1 MINFKNEMNMYDMFI
16 DKDVVTT
23 QELLSVGF
31 TNKDLT
37 RLIEDGKIKRVKRG
51 YYELTCVN
59 GLFRYS
65 QILFS
70 NRYKMYDRGF
80 AGLKR
85 CLEIDPKNGSVHT
98 RMFLNLVITADF
110 EQAFESFKVMD
121 ETENECYK
129 KDQNM
134 WLYLL
139 SFVMELPEEYQER
152 ARNMNLKDILTLP
165 DDNRYSDRL
174 LQNRIRNAIFRH
186 NFKEALELSKGL
198 VADKD
203 KKINVVITEKLLSKV
218 ISQNVLKHDQLYNL
232 IVNGSYEEARNL
244 LLSEKELH
252 GINPADEQFLI
263 VIEDLIGILR
273 DNKMPAVDYSREIKS
288 FNDAVIAHNY
298 EKLLEIYRYSANRK
312 FSKSSKFMG
321 ILLERISAEL
331 NKNELVPKKVE
342 PVINQEN
349 VAQETSDDNATLF
362 TNIAASLIGQDVNT
376 AFNLLDEYLIS
387 IGKSE
392 FRGYVADLIKLS
404 ILQKD
409 LSFSEPILLLSVLSR
424 DEFDFSVAAYIQDF
438 YFNVARKKFKEAA
451 IYLDIL
457 SMSEQLGGVKI
468 PTYDLYEKLI
478 EDAEREGI
486 SKEELGIKEKIV
498 EPVEVVEPASLDDN
512 VSGIEREETSDK
524 LDTIESLMEVPYSLT
539 DALDDILDDVNMI
552 MLEPMNDEEISSVV
566 AAAVKVP
573 KVQAITIREASGEK
587 RVVLRYYDKFGPYVN
602 IGETLKLADQ
612 KYKNWEYLEAIDLY
626 QSVMPKLEKPRSFIF
641 ARLGNCYRQTTYDG
655 DFSKAIDYY
664 TMAMAQSSEEDE
676 PLDFTSLIADLKSKS
691 LYNGVKVERP
701 LQYKK
706 ENS

>member
-16 DKDVVTT
+16 DKNVLTT

-37 RLIEDGKIKRVKRG
+37 RLVEEGKLNRVKRG
-51 YYELTCVN
+51 YYELASVN
-59 GLFRYS
+59 GLFKYS

-70 NRYKMYDRGF
+70 KRRKDYDRAF
-80 AGLKR
+80 KGLKR
-85 CLEIDPKNGSVHT
+85 CLEIDPNNGSVHT
-98 RMFLNLVITADF
+98 RIFLNLVITADYD
-110 EQAFESFKVMD
+110 EAFDSFKVMD
-121 ETENECYK
+121 ETGNEFYK
-129 KDQNM
+129 KDQNL

-152 ARNMNLKDILTLP
+152 VRNMKLKDLLTLP
-165 DDNRYSDRL
+165 NDNRYSDRA
-174 LQNRIRNAIFRH
+174 LQNKIRNAAFKQ
-186 NFKEALELSKGL
+186 NFKEALDLNKSL

-203 KKINVVITEKLLSKV
+203 RKINVVITEKLLSKV
-218 ISQNVLKHDQLYNL
+218 AYQCVLYHDQLYNF

-244 LLSEKELH
+244 LLQAKELH

-263 VIEDLIGILR
+263 VIEDLIGILK
-273 DNKMPAVDYSREIKS
+273 DNKVPEVDHSKEIMS
-288 FNDAVIAHNY
+288 FNDAVRAHDY
-298 EKLLEIYRYSANRK
+298 EKLIEIYRCSANRK

-321 ILLERISAEL
+321 ILLERMNSEL
-331 NKNELVPKKVE
+331 SKVNLVPKNVE
-342 PVINQEN
+342 PTAEEKKTMKV
-349 VAQETSDDNATLF
+349 SDDNATLF
-362 TNIAASLIGQDVNT
+362 TNIAASLMGQDVNT
-376 AFNLLDEYLIS
+376 AFNLLDEYLVS

-404 ILQKD
+404 VLQKD
-409 LSFSEPILLLSVLSR
+409 MSFSEPILLLSVLSR
-424 DEFDFSVAAYIQDF
+424 DEFDFNVASYIQDF
-438 YFNVARKKFKEAA
+438 YFNVARKNFKEAA

-457 SMSEQLGGVKI
+457 SMSEQLGGIKI
-468 PTYDLYEKLI
+468 PTYDLEEKLI
-478 EDAEREGI
+478 EDAAREGI
-486 SKEELGIKEKIV
+486 TKEELGIKEKVTLEETLVEDVNVESAV
-498 EPVEVVEPASLDDN
+498 EPEVEEKA
-512 VSGIEREETSDK
+512 EE
-524 LDTIESLMEVPYSLT
+524 LETIESLMDVPYSLT
-539 DALDDILDDVNMI
+539 DALDDILNDVNMI
-552 MLEPMNDEEISSVV
+552 MLEPMNDEEIASVV

-573 KVQAITIREASGEK
+573 KVQAITIQEATGDK

-612 KYKNWEYLEAIDLY
+612 KYKNWEYDEAIDLY

-676 PLDFTSLIADLKSKS
+676 PLDFTNIINDLKSKS
-691 LYNGVKVERP
+691 KYNGVKVERP

-706 ENS
+706 ESN